1 MDKEKLIEHIEDGK
15 STYDIAKIMGCGQ
28 TSIRY
33 WLRKYGL
40 NTKNTPIKNDNGRN
54 GKNCVYCGSDLSGN
68 RIKFCGSKCKSIY
81 HYTHTSDEI
90 NGNTNERQKRISK
103 ERKLKLIEMK
113 GGGCQSCG
121 YNKNMAALSFHHR
134 NPENKTYCID
144 SRRLSNTTWESILI
158 EAEKCDLLCLNCHAE
173 HHNPNMEL
181 KIIRAVGLEPTT
193 VQDGFDRL

>member
-15 STYDIAKIMGCGQ
+15 STYEIAKAMNCGQ
-28 TSIRY
+28 TNVRH

-40 NTKNTPIKNDNGRN
+40 NTKNKIFKNNDGRNGRN
-54 GKNCVYCGSDLSGN
+54 CVCCGIDLLGN
-68 RIKFCGSKCKSIY
+68 QLKFCSSGCKISY
-81 HYTHTSDEI
+81 YYKQSPYKYSLK
-90 NGNTNERQKRISK
+90 TNDRQKRVSK

-121 YNKNMAALSFHHR
+121 YNKNISALSFHHR
-134 NPENKTYCID
+134 NPENKTYGID
-144 SRRLSNTTWESILI
+144 SRKLSNTTWESILI
-158 EAEKCDLLCLNCHAE
+158 EVEKCDLLCLNCHAE

-181 KIIRAVGLEPTT
+181 KIVRAVGLEPTT